1 MLGQITPV
9 VKNLLI
15 LNILLFVVK
24 LVAEARGINLDQI
37 LGLHMYGTP
46 LFQPY
51 QIISHFFMHGNGWH
65 IIFNMFVLI
74 SFGPFLEKLWGP
86 KRFAIMYLVSAV
98 GAVLLYNGIGFYQV
112 LELKQI
118 IGNPDYIAQIDDI
131 IRNAPLG
138 TIAIDQIPQ
147 GSIVTGS
154 AEYNAVL
161 KYLTTTYVPMVGA
174 SGAIMGL
181 MASFAILF
189 PNTQLQLLFPPIP
202 IKAKFLIGGYFLLD
216 LYLSI
221 FQQEGDNVAHL
232 AHVGGAVAGAI
243 LVLIWRKRS
252 NQFY

>member
-86 KRFAIMYLVSAV
+86 KRFAIMYLVSALQWNWFLP
-98 GAVLLYNGIGFYQV
+98 GFGI
-112 LELKQI
+112 E
-118 IGNPDYIAQIDDI
+118 
-131 IRNAPLG
+131 
-138 TIAIDQIPQ
+138 T
-147 GSIVTGS
+147 
-154 AEYNAVL
+154 
-161 KYLTTTYVPMVGA
+161 
-174 SGAIMGL
+174 
-181 MASFAILF
+181 
-189 PNTQLQLLFPPIP
+189 
-202 IKAKFLIGGYFLLD
+202 
-216 LYLSI
+216 
-221 FQQEGDNVAHL
+221 DN
-232 AHVGGAVAGAI
+232 
-243 LVLIWRKRS
+243 RKS
-252 NQFY
+252 

>member
-1 MLGQITPV
+1 
-9 VKNLLI
+9 
-15 LNILLFVVK
+15 
-24 LVAEARGINLDQI
+24 
-37 LGLHMYGTP
+37 MYGTP